1 MIFPAQGWIAP
12 ILAFAAAALAL
23 VVLRRFA
30 ARLPQAAP
38 NARSLHER
46 VVPRAGGYA
55 IWAGFLPVAL
65 VAPPAFPHDLGGW
78 LPAWAALV
86 LVSAIDDA
94 RGVGVVPRLAI
105 HAAAALWAAVAL
117 VAPGD
122 ESAIAPLAS
131 IAEVALVALVIA
143 WSSNLYNFMDGSD
156 GLAALMAVVGF
167 CAYGVA
173 SALGDRPQPAW
184 WALAA
189 STLAFL
195 FVNRPRAGM
204 FMGDVGSVPI
214 GFLAAAFGVAGALD
228 GLWPAWFPAL
238 VFLPFLADATATLAL
253 RIARRERF
261 WQAHRSHYYQRLA
274 QLGAGH
280 AGVLTAYGAIMLGTA
295 TSAVVCL
302 ELAPGRGVSLL
313 VGWCVVMLILFATID
328 YHWRRRTPDPR

>member
-1 MIFPAQGWIAP
+1 MLLTVEGWVAP

-23 VVLRRFA
+23 AVLRRFA

-46 VVPRAGGYA
+46 PVPRAGGYA

-65 VAPPAFPHDLGGW
+65 IAPPAFPHGLAGW
-78 LPAWAALV
+78 LPPWAALV

-94 RGVGVVPRLAI
+94 RSVGVVSRLAI
-105 HAAAALWAAVAL
+105 HGAAALWAAAAL
-117 VAPGD
+117 LGTGD
-122 ESAIAPLAS
+122 GLPAGAFATLAG
-131 IAEVALVALVIA
+131 IGALGLAIA

-167 CAYGVA
+167 SAYGIA
-173 SALGDRPQPAW
+173 SALGDRPEPAW
-184 WALAA
+184 WALVA

-195 FVNRPRAGM
+195 FINRPRAGM

-214 GFLAAAFGVAGALD
+214 GFLAAAFGAAGTLD
-228 GLWPAWFPAL
+228 GLWPVWFAPL
-238 VFLPFLADATATLAL
+238 VFLPFLADATATLVR
-253 RIARRERF
+253 RIARRERI

-280 AGVLTAYGAIMLGTA
+280 AGVLTCYGVIMLGTGA
-295 TSAVVCL
+295 SAVVCL
-302 ELAPGRGVSLL
+302 RVAPGQGLSLL
-313 VGWCVVMLILFATID
+313 MGWCIVMLILFATID
-328 YHWRRRTPDPR
+328 YHWRHRTP